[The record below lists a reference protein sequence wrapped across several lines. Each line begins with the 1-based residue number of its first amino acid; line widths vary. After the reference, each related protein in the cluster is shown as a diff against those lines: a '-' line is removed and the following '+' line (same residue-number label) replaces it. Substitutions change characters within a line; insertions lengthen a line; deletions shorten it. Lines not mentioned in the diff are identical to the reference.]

1 MLCLSSSEGVA
12 QTNLRP
18 DGFEHVSNVAR
29 QTLPSASMKNV
40 AKPLCIN
47 IVLTNAYVMLNYSEV
62 NFQQSYALVVFLDVF
77 VIT

>member
-18 DGFEHVSNVAR
+18 DGFEHVSDVAG

-40 AKPLCIN
+40 AKSLCEN
-47 IVLTNAYVMLNYSEV
+47 ILSTNA
-62 NFQQSYALVVFLDVF
+62 
-77 VIT
+77 